1 MADFYETLGVPR
13 NASQKDIRQAYRSMA
28 RQYHPD
34 VNGGEKTSEEKF
46 KQINEAYSVLSDASK
61 RRRYDRHGENW

>member
-46 KQINEAYSVLSDASK
+46 KQLNEAYSV
-61 RRRYDRHGENW
+61 